1 MRPNECLSL
10 YSDEAHNVEDT
21 LRESGSGK
29 FGEIELCEIVA
40 MLVDFSSASKT
51 SRNTVETDGEK
62 RDVSEIAHSLLLFVE
77 HLIVFLME
85 AKTKFEQ
92 SPGRFAVLSNFSLL
106 AFSQI

>member
-1 MRPNECLSL
+1 MSFL
-10 YSDEAHNVEDT
+10 YADEAHNVEDT

-40 MLVDFSSASKT
+40 MLVHFSSASKT

-62 RDVSEIAHSLLLFVE
+62 KDMSELAHSLLLFVE
-77 HLIVFLME
+77 KLITFLIE

-92 SPGRFAVLSNFSLL
+92 SPGGFAVLTNLLLFLSKSNNVV
-106 AFSQI
+106 A